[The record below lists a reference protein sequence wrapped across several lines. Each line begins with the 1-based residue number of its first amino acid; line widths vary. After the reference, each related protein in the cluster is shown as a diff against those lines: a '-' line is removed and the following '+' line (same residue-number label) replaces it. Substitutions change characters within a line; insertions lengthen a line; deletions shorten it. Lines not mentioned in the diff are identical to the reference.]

1 MQKKQGANPITRES
15 LTPKAEATVEK
26 AEKVATRVL
35 HTDTKWE
42 KQGNKFKRPTV
53 VRVSRPSVEATD
65 AVIETADDAAARV
78 ATKKSGS
85 IKPEPKDS
93 PKEETQRPKHDL
105 PRADIGMVEK
115 KTAVMITPPPQVRP
129 EPELPRDG
137 RGVNRF
143 TADKVRRPKA
153 DDDGDTEITDRPEY
167 SERALLRLVNLVYD
181 PIAALTMLEGAGV
194 HPSESHLLSLTKIN
208 SSKEAWFWAH
218 QITKE
223 AAYRKYVEHIQ
234 VDWPL
239 SQVLRVAFLLARRS
253 ITNIPGQ
260 CGPGFTTAVNVALEQ
275 NIIRQEEAA
284 ERADWTK

>member
-1 MQKKQGANPITRES
+1 MPNKRATNPVTKEPLSPIAEVSVEMPRADRARVEKTRTEQPQKK
-15 LTPKAEATVEK
+15 
-26 AEKVATRVL
+26 
-35 HTDTKWE
+35 
-42 KQGNKFKRPTV
+42 RPAV
-53 VRVSRPSVEATD
+53 FRASRPSVEMTD
-65 AVIETADDAAARV
+65 AVMRAAEA
-78 ATKKSGS
+78 AEAKDTTKKASGEKS
-85 IKPEPKDS
+85 QTKAA
-93 PKEETQRPKHDL
+93 PKEEKLRPKHDL
-105 PRADIGMVEK
+105 PHAEIGMVVK
-115 KTAVMITPPPQVRP
+115 KEVAMITPPPQARVTP
-129 EPELPRDG
+129 EPPKDS
-137 RGVNRF
+137 RGLNRF
-143 TADKVRRPKA
+143 TPDKVRRAKA
-153 DDDGDTEITDRPEY
+153 EDDGDPELTDRPEY

-223 AAYRKYVEHIQ
+223 AAYRKYVEHIP

-275 NIIRQEEAA
+275 NIIKQEEAA